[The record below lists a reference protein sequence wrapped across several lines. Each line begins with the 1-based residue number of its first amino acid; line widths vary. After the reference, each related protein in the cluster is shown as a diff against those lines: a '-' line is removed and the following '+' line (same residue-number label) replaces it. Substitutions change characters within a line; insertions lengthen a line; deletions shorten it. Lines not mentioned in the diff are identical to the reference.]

1 MPKIPS
7 QPQSQDVAKLDRD
20 LQQAI
25 RQHDQGKLTAARRKC
40 KSILKKAPHHRDTLQ
55 LMAVLQQ
62 QAGNAKSALHFM
74 TKALKTDPENS
85 QILKNMAELQRS
97 HGDFIQAQHY
107 ARAALKLDRDN
118 VDALFISAACYLQQG
133 EQQNAIEQFARVVA
147 LSPQDTEAHNELG
160 NLMCAR
166 GELNTAI
173 KHYQLALKYRPRF
186 VDCRV
191 NLADTLLQLENLDAA
206 IEQYRLVLGQQPHN
220 ARIHNRLGQVFAR
233 RRAVDEAMSCFELAL
248 EQNPLLLEARINMG
262 MLTLESDP
270 RQAENWFKSV
280 LDIDPGY
287 TEGYYWLGVLFQT
300 LGQFE
305 RAGNYLLQASRID
318 PEFAIAWYRLSQ
330 DRNFQPSDEQL
341 ETLAAQFRRRHENG
355 DHGDETISL
364 DYTLGRFYEQ
374 RGNIE
379 AAFFHFEHGNR
390 IKDSRVHFDPRK
402 HDDQVDAVIALFN
415 HDFLSQRAT
424 WGNPSRLPIFIVG
437 MPRSGTTLVEQ
448 ILSAHPAVHG
458 AGELRLMLDLA
469 TGLAADS
476 SESSP
481 GHSQGTQQLD
491 AQQVADYAERQLQHL
506 QRLQPEASHIV
517 DKLPGNYFRL
527 GLIKLLF
534 PKAIIIHCRRDPMD
548 TCWSCYQQNFDQG
561 LHFSNNLQHLG
572 QVFRGYQ
579 RLMLHWHTQFPG
591 QIIDIS
597 YEDLVTDPETV
608 SRSLLQACG
617 IDWNPQVLDFAQQ
630 QRSVTSASMWQV
642 RQPLYRSSIGRWKV
656 YRQHLQPLQQALS
669 GSEVQP
675 DTQGD

>member
-1 MPKIPS
+1 MS
-7 QPQSQDVAKLDRD
+7 
-20 LQQAI
+20 
-25 RQHDQGKLTAARRKC
+25 
-40 KSILKKAPHHRDTLQ
+40 
-55 LMAVLQQ
+55 VLQQ

-74 TKALKTDPENS
+74 TKALKADPGNL

-97 HGDFIQAQHY
+97 RGDFLQAQHY
-107 ARAALKLDRDN
+107 AQAALKLDRDN

-147 LSPQDTEAHNELG
+147 LSPQDAEAHNELG

-166 GELNTAI
+166 GELDTAI
-173 KHYQLALKYRPRF
+173 KHYQLALKYHPRF
-186 VDCRV
+186 VDCRI
-191 NLADTLLQLENLDAA
+191 NLADTLLQLDNPDAA
-206 IEQYRLVLGQQPHN
+206 IEQYRLVLEQQPHN
-220 ARIHNRLGQVFAR
+220 AQIHNRLGQVFAR
-233 RRAVDEAMSCFELAL
+233 RGALDEAMSCFELAL

-262 MLTLESDP
+262 QLALESDP
-270 RQAENWFKSV
+270 RQAENWFRSV

-305 RAGNYLLQASRID
+305 RAANFLLQASRID
-318 PEFAIAWYRLSQ
+318 PQFAIAWYRLSQ
-330 DRNFQPSDEQL
+330 DRKFQPSDEQL
-341 ETLAAQFRRRHENG
+341 ETLAAQFHQRHENG
-355 DHGDETISL
+355 DQGDETISL
-364 DYTLGRFYEQ
+364 DYTLGRFYER
-374 RGNIE
+374 RGNLE
-379 AAFFHFEHGNR
+379 AAFFHFEHGNK
-390 IKDSRVHFDPRK
+390 IKDSRAHFDPRE
-402 HDDQVDAVIALFN
+402 HDDQVDAVIARFN
-415 HDFLSQRAT
+415 HDFFSQRAS
-424 WGNPSRLPIFIVG
+424 WGNPSRLPIFVIG

-458 AGELRLMLDLA
+458 AGELRLVLELA
-469 TGLAADS
+469 TGLATDS
-476 SESSP
+476 SEASP
-481 GHSQGTQQLD
+481 GHSQRVQELD
-491 AQQVADYAERQLQHL
+491 KQQVSDYAERQLQHL

-534 PKAIIIHCRRDPMD
+534 PQAIIVHCRRDPMD
-548 TCWSCYQQNFDQG
+548 TCWSCYQQNFERG

-579 RLMLHWHTQFPG
+579 RLMLHWHALFPG

-630 QRSVTSASMWQV
+630 RRSVTSASMWQV
-642 RQPLYRSSIGRWKV
+642 RQPLYRSSIGRWKA
-656 YRQHLQPLQQALS
+656 YRQYLQPLQQALS

-675 DTQGD
+675 GAQGD